1 MQKLIVRKDVQLFA
15 AGEKFPPQSCWLI
28 IRGAVKTYSWT
39 EDKKMIT
46 LGYWGVKDIVG
57 QPLSNLNP
65 YHMDCLTCVE
75 AISIPL
81 DNLSQFSEG
90 IISHAQKVT
99 TLMCIVQTK
108 RVSERLILLL
118 EWLAD
123 KFGRPVVDG
132 ILIDLRLTHQEIA
145 DTIGTNR
152 VTITRLINQFEREG
166 IISRPRNHYLVLKY

>member
-1 MQKLIVRKDVQLFA
+1 MQKLIVRKDLQLFG
-15 AGEKFPPQSCWLI
+15 AGDKLPSGSCWLI
-28 IRGAVKTYSWT
+28 LRGAVKTYSWT
-39 EDKKMIT
+39 EEKKRIT

-57 QPLSNLNP
+57 QPLSNLHP

-75 AISIPL
+75 AISIPV
-81 DNLSQFSEG
+81 DNLSQFSEV

-108 RVSERLILLL
+108 RVRERLILLL
-118 EWLAD
+118 KWLAD
-123 KFGRPVVDG
+123 KFGRSVAEG

-152 VTITRLINQFEREG
+152 VTVTRLINQFERDG
-166 IISRPRNHYLVLKY
+166 LISRPQIHYLILK